1 VGRQAGHIILPRL
14 RRAPHSPSILLPLGC
29 GHRAGRACKSGMAAA
44 QFSVIAN
51 FVGP

>member
-1 VGRQAGHIILPRL
+1 VGRQAGHITLPRL
-14 RRAPHSPSILLPLGC
+14 RREPRSPSLLLPPGSD
-29 GHRAGRACKSGMAAA
+29 HRAGRACKSGMAAA